1 MSYRGVGAGPG
12 PVEKYKVDA
21 PFPWGDD
28 TEITLPIQELV
39 NDAWSAVTPRINEL
53 EAKLI
58 EDMENEA
65 SLYAPRIV
73 KQVMDSVVTPE
84 MNRQMEV
91 AFAELDMMETDALK
105 ALIAVGASMVLA
117 VGLAAWWVK
126 KG

>member
-53 EAKLI
+53 EAQLI

-65 SLYAPRIV
+65 SLYAPRLV